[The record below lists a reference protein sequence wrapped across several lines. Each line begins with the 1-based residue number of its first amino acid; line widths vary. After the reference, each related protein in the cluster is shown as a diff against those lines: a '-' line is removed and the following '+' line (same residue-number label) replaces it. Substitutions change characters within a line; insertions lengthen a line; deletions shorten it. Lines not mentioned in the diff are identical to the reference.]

1 MWTCIKGIGCTT
13 RLLMLGRTTCVDVW
27 WDGMVVCEGVDGMQ
41 PGTENVLGVDDKKS
55 PHGEVPKC
63 IWARSR
69 APPLSSLFN
78 FSSSCY
84 TLPCP
89 TRETLHV
96 NHLVLL
102 VHWKNLQQIQISRER
117 SARWSGEYDMLS
129 KTKTKRKLS
138 ISLSDQQV
146 SQLSG
151 LVWSLASS
159 KHTTKLFLM

>member
-1 MWTCIKGIGCTT
+1 MCALVWTWTWTCIKRIGCTT
-13 RLLMLGRTTCVDVW
+13 RLLMLGGSTCVDVW
-27 WDGMVVCEGVDGMQ
+27 WEGLVVCEGVDGMQ

-102 VHWKNLQQIQISRER
+102 VHCIER
-117 SARWSGEYDMLS
+117 TCNRSEWAEKDLRDEVESMICFQRLRLS
-129 KTKTKRKLS
+129 
-138 ISLSDQQV
+138 V
-146 SQLSG
+146 N
-151 LVWSLASS
+151 WA
-159 KHTTKLFLM
+159 